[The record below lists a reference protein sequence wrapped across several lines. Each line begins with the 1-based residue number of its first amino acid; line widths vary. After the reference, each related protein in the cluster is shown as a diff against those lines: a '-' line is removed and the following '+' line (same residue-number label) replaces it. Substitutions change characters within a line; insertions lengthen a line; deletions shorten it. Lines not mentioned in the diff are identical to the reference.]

1 MVYSTYTQQQ
11 ILYFYRKTKP
21 KFYLCL
27 SHLLLQLTLPL
38 DIAKGFKSTTIV
50 ELLRKEGVNVKV
62 CTVCQLLKKYRE
74 TGSIAHRPGTYNV
87 TVFTV
92 TYLSS
97 PRSGFLFS
105 GSLFSLFH
113 PSLVAECCFFNF
125 FYIGL
130 GRPTKIT
137 PNVLRIVE
145 MQMQA
150 DDETT
155 AVQLQK
161 VLVDKG
167 HPLALKTIL
176 VSREKRGWPFRG
188 SAYCQITSHENK
200 QKRLNWE
207 TEHKDE
213 VLSNQL
219 EDVLWTDE
227 CSVMLECHKRFC
239 WRKKGAA
246 SKPKPRAKQLCK
258 VHIWAGIAVAE
269 KLLQSSSMER

>member
-74 TGSIAHRPGTYNV
+74 TGSIAHRPGTYTV

-113 PSLVAECCFFNF
+113 PSLVAECCFFLIF
-125 FYIGL
+125 FTQVQGVQ
-130 GRPTKIT
+130 RK
-137 PNVLRIVE
+137 LR
-145 MQMQA
+145 QMCY
-150 DDETT
+150 ELLKCKCRLMMR
-155 AVQLQK
+155 QLQF
-161 VLVDKG
+161 
-167 HPLALKTIL
+167 
-176 VSREKRGWPFRG
+176 SFRRFWLTR
-188 SAYCQITSHENK
+188 AT
-200 QKRLNWE
+200 
-207 TEHKDE
+207 
-213 VLSNQL
+213 
-219 EDVLWTDE
+219 LW
-227 CSVMLECHKRFC
+227 H
-239 WRKKGAA
+239 
-246 SKPKPRAKQLCK
+246 
-258 VHIWAGIAVAE
+258 
-269 KLLQSSSMER
+269 